1 MKLAFE
7 RAERLSSKIPHEE
20 IARLHGLSSD
30 KNWHLINNLAANAKN
45 YLEIGTYLGS
55 TLKAA
60 MYGNDNLN
68 VIAMDNFC
76 MKPKLRDHFFGNV
89 RDLTFTFYEED
100 CFRFDLSKIKHK
112 IDLYFYDGEHSFE
125 SQYKAL
131 TYYYPVLADEFIYIC
146 DDWTNKPVKEG
157 TLQAIKDLNL
167 NIVECEIRGDGKL
180 KDAHEWWCGVAV
192 FKLKKV

>member
-1 MKLAFE
+1 MKNAFE
-7 RAERLSSKIPHEE
+7 RAERLESKIPQEE
-20 IARLHGLSSD
+20 ISKLHGLSSD
-30 KNWHLINNLAANAKN
+30 KTWHLINNLASEAKN

-60 MYGNDNLN
+60 LYGNDHLKAY
-68 VIAMDNFC
+68 AMDNFC
-76 MKPKLRDHFFGNV
+76 MKPHLKGHFFGNTK
-89 RDLTFTFYEED
+89 DLNFTFYEED
-100 CFRFDLSKIKHK
+100 CFQFDLKKLPT

-157 TLQAIKDLNL
+157 TMKAIQDLEL

-180 KDAHEWWCGVAV
+180 KQAHEWWCGVAV
-192 FKLKKV
+192 FKLKKL